1 MPIKKQPNGCQPSA
15 SLTPTHAEHPP
26 QKGGFPLSFH
36 PVLKLPKF
44 FRTLLTALAVA
55 VLSVALTF
63 LMHNQDT
70 FRTGFWDDYSQS
82 LVFARIL
89 QMQQDQSAPGGFLG
103 SYTGQF
109 GDTQNRYLY
118 RENTPVTPDQYLSY
132 THQSGLQGLGFGV
145 LNKVFSVWQ
154 DNGEARE
161 RMLYAANSILF
172 YAVSLCLCIGL
183 WRTFGAP
190 AAMGWMAAVLLS
202 PWVQRGMKDLYWCLW
217 TWLLPALA
225 GLILCAATKKRH
237 TTPSWAYFLVFA
249 AVCVRCMCGFEF
261 ISAFLI
267 LAEVPPFLCW
277 VLALG
282 QKRPARGW
290 FFRMVR
296 TGFAALAGV
305 AAALAVWL
313 VQSCL
318 YFGTWAG
325 AWDNVVS
332 AALRHTT
339 GGTATAAAM
348 LDRYFVQGEAVLQLG
363 PVGITPPVWLGI
375 CAAFFVLAAVVLA
388 VRRRALPPAY
398 AGLAA
403 LFLLGLAAP
412 ISWMVLAPAHC
423 EPHPHLIPMLWNF
436 AFAPAGAAAIG
447 GLLRLMV
454 QKSPAPAAAAQ
465 PPAQPGKEDPH
476 AGTP

>member
-1 MPIKKQPNGCQPSA
+1 M
-15 SLTPTHAEHPP
+15 
-26 QKGGFPLSFH
+26 SFH

-44 FRTLLTALAVA
+44 LRTLLTALAVA

-267 LAEVPPFLCW
+267 LAEVPLFLCW

-313 VQSCL
+313 VQSYL

-436 AFAPAGAAAIG
+436 AFAPAVAAAIG

-454 QKSPAPAAAAQ
+454 QKALAPAAAAQ
-465 PPAQPGKEDPH
+465 SPAQPGKEDPH

>member
-36 PVLKLPKF
+36 PIPKF
-44 FRTLLTALAVA
+44 LRTLLTALAVA

-103 SYTGQF
+103 SYTGTF

-118 RENTPVTPDQYLSY
+118 RENTPVTPDEYLSY
-132 THQSGLQGLGFGV
+132 THQSGLQGLGFGI

-172 YAVSLCLCIGL
+172 YAVSLCLCVGL
-183 WRTFGAP
+183 WHAFGAP
-190 AAMGWMAAVLLS
+190 AAIGWMAAVLLS

-225 GLILCAATKKRH
+225 GLILCAVTQKRR
-237 TTPSWAYFLVFA
+237 TTPSWAYLLVFL

-267 LAEVPPFLCW
+267 LAEVPLFLCW

-282 QKRPARGW
+282 QHRHPMNW
-290 FFRMVR
+290 FWRMVR
-296 TGFAALAGV
+296 TGLAALAGV
-305 AAALAVWL
+305 VVALVIWL
-313 VQSCL
+313 IQSYL
-318 YFGTWAG
+318 YFGTWAA
-325 AWDNVVS
+325 AWDNVVA

-348 LDRYFVQGEAVLQLG
+348 LDRYFVQGKAILQLG
-363 PVGITPPVWLGI
+363 PVGITPPVWLGL
-375 CAAFFVLAAVVLA
+375 CLAVFLLAAVVLV
-388 VRRRALPPAY
+388 VRRRTLPPEY

-403 LFLLGLAAP
+403 LFVLGLAAP
-412 ISWMVLAPAHC
+412 VSWMVLAPAHC

-436 AFAPAGAAAIG
+436 AFAPAGAAAMG

-454 QKSPAPAAAAQ
+454 QKPAPR
-465 PPAQPGKEDPH
+465 PLTGKEEPH
-476 AGTP
+476 AAGTP

>member
-1 MPIKKQPNGCQPSA
+1 M
-15 SLTPTHAEHPP
+15 
-26 QKGGFPLSFH
+26 SFH

-55 VLSVALTF
+55 VLSVVLTF

-267 LAEVPPFLCW
+267 LAEVPLFLCW

-313 VQSCL
+313 VQSYL

-454 QKSPAPAAAAQ
+454 QKAPAPAAAAQ
-465 PPAQPGKEDPH
+465 SPAQPGKEDPH